1 MWLKSQSESKLL
13 LQYNKLYKT
22 FYFGPQLN
30 EALNWNYK
38 KKRKEKNAKL

>member
-1 MWLKSQSESKLL
+1 MWLKSQSESKLS
-13 LQYNKLYKT
+13 LQYNELDKT

-38 KKRKEKNAKL
+38 KKRKKNAKL